1 MQVSG
6 FPNMTAISLEDA
18 TGRTYVKTW
27 DFIKVGIP
35 SSLLTYCVV
44 VSLGYFIMI
53 FVNGW

>member
-35 SSLLTYCVV
+35 SSLLTYAVV

-53 FVNGW
+53 FINGW